1 MNQEDEIKEEN
12 RQRAENKV
20 NISTQG
26 YPLYPITDD
35 IYNKSKQEPNI
46 DPQDISKVK
55 ETNET
60 DNGETGNQIEDDDV
74 VRGEDMDVPGS
85 ELDDDQED
93 IGNEDEENNYYSL
106 GGDDHNDLKED
117 QGE

>member
-1 MNQEDEIKEEN
+1 MNQEDENIEL
-12 RQRAENKV
+12 NKKKKNGSV
-20 NISTQG
+20 DG
-26 YPLYPITDD
+26 YPKYPAKDD

-55 ETNET
+55 ETTEVDNE
-60 DNGETGNQIEDDDV
+60 ETGNQIAIDDV
-74 VRGEDMDVPGS
+74 IPGEELDVPGS
-85 ELDDDQED
+85 ELDDEQED

-106 GGDDHNDLKED
+106 GGDAHNDLEED